1 MKKEPLLF
9 LCHRIP
15 FPPNKGDKI
24 RSFNML
30 KKLSEDYEIHLGCF
44 IDDPFDE
51 QFVTRLDDFC
61 GSVFALPQHK
71 TLAKIKGL
79 KGLLTGEAI
88 TLPYYF
94 DQQMQSWVFDIVS
107 WQSIN
112 KVFIFSS
119 SMAQYCEHEDFDALT
134 RIIDFVDVDSDK
146 WRQYAHKKNG
156 LARWIFKRE
165 SHKLAVYENKI
176 CQNFDHSLF
185 VSNDEA
191 ALFRACW
198 PMIAVDKVHGVLNG
212 VDIDFFDPQGDF
224 SREAL
229 VPSTP
234 FICFTGAMDYWAN
247 VDAVVWFVNNVWPLV
262 RQANP
267 DAVFCI
273 VGGNAGRD
281 VRALSAQQGVVVT
294 GRVYDVRPFICQ
306 ARCVVAPLQIAR
318 GIQNKILEAM
328 SLNKAIVATS
338 MAMEGINARP
348 SDSVHIT
355 DDAQQTA
362 HFCNGYLA
370 QSRVNSK
377 KPPSN
382 NRQWVI
388 EHFTWGQTL
397 QPLEGFFLAN
407 KSGS

>member
-1 MKKEPLLF
+1 
-9 LCHRIP
+9 
-15 FPPNKGDKI
+15 
-24 RSFNML
+24 ML
-30 KKLSEDYEIHLGCF
+30 KKLSDIYDIHLGCF

-51 QFVTRLDDFC
+51 QFVTSLKSYC
-61 GSVFALPQHK
+61 SSVFALSQHK

-94 DQQMQSWVFDIVS
+94 DKQMQSWAVDIVS
-107 WQSIN
+107 QQAIN
-112 KVFIFSS
+112 KVFVFSS
-119 SMAQYCEHEDFDALT
+119 SMAQYCEHEDFNPLT

-146 WRQYAHKKNG
+146 WRQYANRKNG

-165 SHKLAVYENKI
+165 HRKLAAYENKI
-176 CQNFDHSLF
+176 CQTFDHSLF
-185 VSNDEA
+185 VSSDEA
-191 ALFRACW
+191 ALFRACQ
-198 PMIAVDKVHGVLNG
+198 PMVAFEKVHGVLNG
-212 VDIDFFDPQGDF
+212 VDIDFFDPQADF
-224 SREAL
+224 PCEAL
-229 VPSTP
+229 VPSGP

-247 VDAVVWFVNNVWPLV
+247 VDAVVWFVDNVWPLV
-262 RQANP
+262 RSANP

-273 VGGNAGRD
+273 VGGNPGRE
-281 VRALSAQQGVVVT
+281 VQALSVQQGVVVT

-306 ARCVVAPLQIAR
+306 ARCVVAPLRIAR

-338 MAMEGINARP
+338 MAMEGINAQP

-355 DDAQQTA
+355 DDAKETA
-362 HFCNGYLA
+362 HFCNAYLEKHC
-370 QSRVNSK
+370 VNSQK
-377 KPPSN
+377 AQSN

-397 QPLEGFFLAN
+397 QPLEGFFSAN
-407 KSGS
+407 KSDL